1 MATCYSEDEELTVIF
16 HAEDYLAKMIVYS
29 MAVDGP
35 VRPDTPPS
43 RGGDFSARQTGYI
56 AGSKAMDSLDRL
68 ITSTESFFHPSNSG
82 LWTMSVCPIL
92 FRVVLSCF

>member
-1 MATCYSEDEELTVIF
+1 
-16 HAEDYLAKMIVYS
+16 MIVYS

-35 VRPDTPPS
+35 VRVDTLPS
-43 RGGDFSARQTGYI
+43 RGADYSARQEGFL

-82 LWTMSVCPIL
+82 LWTMSVCSATFPSD
-92 FRVVLSCF
+92 RVYSLITFCSS